1 MREEKK
7 EAVKAFKE
15 QIKNIIEAAYW
26 SLGLSRFNIDKQDAY
41 DIGSGYL
48 TQLSK
53 EMSYARYGEE
63 EAAGMWDNDYHTRET
78 EALDAL
84 TRGDNEEGFIYYEP
98 DEDLKKMV
106 ARHGDMSDEVDEGI
120 VSLLDKETNKK
131 NKINALIKAADRL
144 DRQGKHGRADR
155 IDNMLKRMGK

>member
-15 QIKNIIEAAYW
+15 QIKNMTEAAHEE
-26 SLGLSRFNIDKQDAY
+26 LGLSRFNIDKQDAY
-41 DIGSGYL
+41 DIGSDYL

-63 EAAGMWDNDYHTRET
+63 EAAGMWDDDYHIRET

-98 DEDLKKMV
+98 DEDL
-106 ARHGDMSDEVDEGI
+106 E
-120 VSLLDKETNKK
+120 KESER

-144 DRQGKHGRADR
+144 DRQGKH
-155 IDNMLKRMGK
+155 